1 MLIDFKIDEAQ
12 KYREHD
18 IQMDQ
23 IFTNAMMHSYRPP
36 LLPNWSELMMIH
48 IIASQSPAIHTNTH
62 LRHQCSLHFSQ
73 KTSDYL
79 VFWVNF
85 DRY

>member
-1 MLIDFKIDEAQ
+1 MLIDFKRDEAQ

-18 IQMDQ
+18 IQMAQ
-23 IFTNAMMHSYRPP
+23 IFANAMMYSYRPP
-36 LLPNWSELMMIH
+36 LLPNWSELMMIR
-48 IIASQSPAIHTNTH
+48 IIVSQSPAIHTNTH
-62 LRHQCSLHFSQ
+62 LRHQCPLHFSQ
-73 KTSDYL
+73 KTGDYL